1 MVMSEHSTV
10 VGVFTDDAQAEQ
22 AVDELQRG
30 GFSDDEIR
38 VWKGGAV
45 TGGFLDNLKGLFT
58 GNKTNTTVANFTEM
72 DVPEQDAGYY
82 QSELAAGRT
91 IVLVRSGELQQA
103 ALRLLRA
110 HGGYDATTREP

>member
-22 AVDELQRG
+22 TVAELQRA
-30 GFSDDEIR
+30 GFSDDEII
-38 VWKGGAV
+38 VWKGGAAS
-45 TGGFLDNLKGLFT
+45 GGFMDNLKGLFS
-58 GNKTNTTVANFTEM
+58 GQKTSATVADFTEM

-91 IVLVRSGELQQA
+91 VVLVRAGDLQQA
-103 ALRLLRA
+103 ALRILRQ
-110 HGGYDATTREP
+110 HGGYDAVTRQP

>member
-10 VGVFTDDAQAEQ
+10 VGVFTDDVQAEQ
-22 AVDELQRG
+22 TVDELRRV

-38 VWKGGAV
+38 VWKGGAA
-45 TGGFLDNLKGLFT
+45 TGGFIDNLRGLFT
-58 GNKTNTTVANFTEM
+58 GHKTATTVADFTDM

-91 IVLVRSGELQQA
+91 IVLVRAGDLQQA
-103 ALRLLRA
+103 ALRILRQ
-110 HGGYDATTREP
+110 HGGYDAMTRQP